1 MSGYCNAL
9 CGPKEIIEDGVDGF
23 LVSPGK
29 PEELEMAIER
39 LLLNKDLR
47 RKVALNARGKVLN
60 KYSIDIVTPQIVQR
74 YEKIISNFN
83 R

>member
-1 MSGYCNAL
+1 L